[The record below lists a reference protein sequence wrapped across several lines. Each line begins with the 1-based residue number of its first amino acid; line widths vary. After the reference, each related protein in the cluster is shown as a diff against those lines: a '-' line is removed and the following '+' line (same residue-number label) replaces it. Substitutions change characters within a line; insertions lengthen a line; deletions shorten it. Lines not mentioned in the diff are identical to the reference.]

1 MILLVNPWIHDFA
14 AYDLW
19 MKPLGLLYL
28 GGFLEQRGYPI
39 SLIDCLAEGVES
51 SGPYNCGHFRSQVI
65 AKPDCFSG
73 IPRKYKRYGITP
85 AELAGRLK
93 ALPSEP
99 DLVLVTSMMTYWY
112 TGVAEII
119 AVIRKAYPKSP
130 IALGG
135 VYATLCAEHARRN
148 SGADYVIT
156 GPGEEQ
162 VLELVKTIGINPVS
176 NTPNTESYPAYHL
189 YPGLKSAAMIT
200 SRGCPFRCS
209 YCASAELNDGY
220 TCREPSQVIDEINYY
235 ISDLGVEDIAFYD
248 DALLFDSHKHIE
260 PIIDGI
266 ISRGLNQKARFHT
279 PNGLHI
285 SLIDKQL
292 AGKLCRAGF
301 KTIRLGFESVSRQE
315 DSSRKTASADLP
327 RTLGY
332 LYQSGFKPVD
342 VGVYVLMGLPGQAL
356 EEVDQSIEFVHK
368 SGGIIKMAQYAPV
381 PGTPDFLKAAKELP
395 QITAEPLLHN
405 KSVYSCRMP
414 GVGFD
419 DLEAIKDK
427 AKQLNSRLKPNT

>member
-1 MILLVNPWIHDFA
+1 MILLVNPWIHDFT

-28 GGFLEQRGYPI
+28 GGFLEQHGYPI
-39 SLIDCLAEGVES
+39 SLIDCLAEGMES
-51 SGPYNCGHFRSQVI
+51 PGPYNCGHFRSQEI
-65 AKPDCFSG
+65 AKPACFSK

-93 ALPSEP
+93 ALPIEP

-112 TGVAEII
+112 TGVYETI
-119 AVIRKAYPKSP
+119 AVIREAYPKSP

-148 SGADYVIT
+148 SRADYVIT

-162 VLELVKTIGINPVS
+162 VLDLASKLRINTVS
-176 NTPNTESYPAYHL
+176 RTKHSESYPAYHL

-209 YCASAELNDGY
+209 YCASSELNNGY
-220 TCREPSQVIDEINYY
+220 RRREPRQVIDEINYY
-235 ISDLGVEDIAFYD
+235 VSDLGVEDIAFYD
-248 DALLFDSHKHIE
+248 DALLFDSRKHIE

-266 ISRGLNQKARFHT
+266 ISRGLSQKARFHT

-285 SLIDKQL
+285 SLINRQL
-292 AGKLCRAGF
+292 AGKLYRAGF
-301 KTIRLGFESVSRQE
+301 KTIGLGFESVSRQE
-315 DSSRKTASADLP
+315 DSSCKTAPADLP
-327 RTLGY
+327 RTLDY
-332 LYQSGFKPVD
+332 LYQAGFKPAD
-342 VGVYVLMGLPGQAL
+342 IGVYVLMGLPGQML

-381 PGTPDFLKAAKELP
+381 PGTPDFIKAAKEQP

-405 KSVYSCRMP
+405 KSAYSCRLP

-419 DLEAIKDK
+419 DLEALKDK
-427 AKQLNSRLKPNT
+427 AKQLNRRLRK